1 MFAGYNLIVT
11 SETNLS
17 AQQIYRIYHGL
28 WRIEESFRIAKTS
41 LQSRPVY
48 LQTKESIYG
57 HFLICYLSLF
67 LLRLLELYTFN
78 NELNV
83 YDIIN
88 FIREYNVIKL
98 PNMKYQSIISNTD
111 VMKAIKKATGLSCL
125 DNNYLTEKNIKN
137 MLDYE
142 Y

>member
-57 HFLICYLSLF
+57 HFLICYLSLL

-111 VMKAIKKATGLSCL
+111 VMKAIKKAIGLSCL